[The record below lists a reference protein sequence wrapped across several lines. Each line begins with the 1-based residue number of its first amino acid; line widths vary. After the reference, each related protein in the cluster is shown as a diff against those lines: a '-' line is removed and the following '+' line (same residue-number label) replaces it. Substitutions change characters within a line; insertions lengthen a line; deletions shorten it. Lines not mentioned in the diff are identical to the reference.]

1 MKASFPSHSTD
12 FKRIELINCGC
23 SAFRNFFRQKTIR
36 QFYISQNVYS
46 ATFYSEIVK
55 KQQTIRQQTKLAK
68 SPFRYSP
75 FGKINIWQ
83 NLIKKLFIP
92 KSSIPK

>member
-1 MKASFPSHSTD
+1 MFNILDQYEPIYFQND
-12 FKRIELINCGC
+12 YFGC

-55 KQQTIRQQTKLAK
+55 KQRTIRKRTKLAK
-68 SPFRYSP
+68 SPFRYAP
-75 FGKINIWQ
+75 FGKIYIWQ